1 MPAEKSKL
9 SRRPSR
15 KEPVQQDVSP
25 QAREIEL
32 KRARGEVS
40 CAECRRLK
48 IRCDKQI
55 PCQSC
60 VRRGCDSLCPN
71 GALAT
76 GQGTRFVLAATQ
88 HLHRRLGRLGERI
101 RALEVALEVA
111 QTRVSKEP
119 HPLLA
124 EDKLLTE
131 VNLNARDDESPSPS
145 PAPQPRDDMID
156 AFGTLSISAHGVSR
170 FFGPTGGAESL
181 LMSAGPSTGGKPSH
195 RKTASQAPSTP
206 SPAPSSP
213 PTSPSSYTA
222 SPNLFSHAFPFT
234 PIGSSGNIY
243 ALVMTYLPP
252 IRDALTLIDAYFD
265 GVNGLM
271 RATPWAQVKC
281 DMLPR
286 LYPDYTPPAPPLADE
301 DHLDD
306 DRYGKDCT
314 GPHAL
319 ALLFMVF
326 AVGALV
332 RGADAGGAELAVHYS
347 QLAHAALQLRHLM
360 ETPSIFTIQAL
371 HLMSLYCSLTSQGVV
386 GAHDES
392 AETTMEMSWSL
403 LTFAC
408 HLSQTIG
415 LHRDSE
421 RWGLSAKMI
430 RRRRHLFWHL
440 FTMDVWQSL
449 NTGRPPSFSRLYID
463 CNFPEYPPNEE
474 DIGTLDLWHFKFA
487 SECLSEV
494 VARMVVAE
502 APTYVTVMALDK
514 KVREFALP
522 EGVQTFKREASNKLG
537 YGVLD
542 HVKEAVLLFIHR
554 SFFAQAIIEQPVNP
568 LKSSYAPS
576 FLAAY
581 RASTTILKSVK
592 ELNNLAPL
600 AVARFIGMWTNAF
613 GAAIVLGTVV
623 TRGPKSPL
631 APAAMQELEQACT
644 LFATASVHSKRAAD
658 AWPILHKL
666 SIQARSELAQEG
678 QNAAPPPTSTPQP
691 DQDDEDIL
699 AIFAGHARFVSP
711 GTKSTYSR
719 RGATSCAPVKFQY
732 SPPEPSP
739 ARQGHPPAP
748 AQSLSALMLDD
759 RELDS
764 LLSRAFQQQQQ
775 QLQGSIMPGD
785 FDSFR
790 PARLGWDTR
799 TGQPAAPPSYAP
811 PGASHFD
818 PAFHMPQQVA
828 YHGTDGLYSMPSG
841 VGYGAPLGQ
850 RNSMPARGVPPSD
863 AMLDPQWA
871 SFMMNR

>member
-1 MPAEKSKL
+1 MPPEKIKL

-15 KEPVQQDVSP
+15 KEPAQDATNP

-60 VRRGCDSLCPN
+60 TRRGCASLCPN

-76 GQGTRFVLAATQ
+76 GQGTRYVLAATE

-101 RALEVALEVA
+101 RALEAGLEA
-111 QTRVSKEP
+111 SQRRVSKEP

-124 EDKLLTE
+124 EDKLLINVDQLIAE
-131 VNLNARDDESPSPS
+131 AESSPSPS
-145 PAPQPRDDMID
+145 PAPQARDDMID
-156 AFGTLSISAHGVSR
+156 AFGTLSISDHGVSR

-181 LMSAGPSTGGKPSH
+181 LMATTPIIGGKSPHWSGS
-195 RKTASQAPSTP
+195 SQTTTTP
-206 SPAPSSP
+206 SPVPSSP
-213 PTSPSSYTA
+213 PTSPASYTA
-222 SPNLFSHAFPFT
+222 NPTLFSHTFPFT
-234 PIGSSGNIY
+234 PIGSQGDVY
-243 ALVMTYLPP
+243 ALILTYLPP
-252 IRDALTLIDAYFD
+252 LRDALALIDAYYD
-265 GVNGLM
+265 PANALR

-286 LYPDYTPPAPPLADE
+286 LYPDYLPPPPPMPDE
-301 DHLDD
+301 DHVDD

-326 AVGALV
+326 SVGALV
-332 RGADAGGAELAVHYS
+332 RCGEPGGTELAVHYR

-371 HLMSLYCSLTSQGVV
+371 HLMSMYCALMSQGGV
-386 GAHDES
+386 GPHDES
-392 AETTMEMSWSL
+392 AETTMETSWSL

-408 HLSQTIG
+408 HLCQTIG

-430 RRRRHLFWHL
+430 RRRRHLFWQL
-440 FTMDVWQSL
+440 FTADIWQSL
-449 NTGRPPSFSRLYID
+449 NTGRPPAFSRHYID
-463 CNFPEYPPNEE
+463 CNFPEYPANEQDTGILE
-474 DIGTLDLWHFKFA
+474 TWHFKFA

-494 VARMVVAE
+494 VARLVVAE
-502 APTYVTVMALDK
+502 SPNYAVVMALDK

-522 EGVQTFKREASNKLG
+522 EGKDALKRETKNKVG
-537 YGVLD
+537 YGMLD
-542 HVKEAVLLFIHR
+542 HVKETVLLFIHR
-554 SFFAQAIIEQPVNP
+554 SFFAQAILEQPINP
-568 LKSSYAPS
+568 LKSNYAPS

-592 ELNNLAPL
+592 ELYEIAPSS
-600 AVARFIGMWTNAF
+600 AARHLSMWTQAF
-613 GAAIVLGTVV
+613 GAAIVFGTVV

-631 APAAMQELEQACT
+631 ATSAMQELDQACT
-644 LFATASVHSKRAAD
+644 LFAKAAVRSKRAVA
-658 AWPILHKL
+658 ALPILQKL
-666 SIQARSELAQEG
+666 SAQARSALINDSE
-678 QNAAPPPTSTPQP
+678 NAPPQLPNTARQ
-691 DQDDEDIL
+691 DQDDEDVL

-711 GTKSTYSR
+711 AAKSTFSR

-732 SPPEPSP
+732 NPPAPSP
-739 ARQGHPPAP
+739 IRQGPPPAP
-748 AQSLSALMLDD
+748 AQSLAAIMHDD

-764 LLSRAFQQQQQ
+764 LLSRAFNQQQPQS
-775 QLQGSIMPGD
+775 QGFLAGD
-785 FDSFR
+785 FDGFS
-790 PARLGWDTR
+790 PARLGWDTNAGAPVPPPQGFVDPGMSR
-799 TGQPAAPPSYAP
+799 FTPSFPMHHGQQAPYQNA
-811 PGASHFD
+811 
-818 PAFHMPQQVA
+818 
-828 YHGTDGLYSMPSG
+828 DGFYGMQMS
-841 VGYGAPLGQ
+841 VGYDAPMGPSQ
-850 RNSMPARGVPPSD
+850 GGPPAE
-863 AMLDPQWA
+863 AMLDPRWS
-871 SFMMNR
+871 SFMMNH